1 MNSHLKELEERI
13 AYEFKNK
20 NLFTQALTH
29 SSYAN
34 EHRLDHSRCNE
45 RLEFLGDAVLEI
57 VTSEFLYRKYETL
70 PENQGQHCVRAHPGL
85 LRRGH

>member
-13 AYEFKNK
+13 SYEFKNK

-45 RLEFLGDAVLEI
+45 RLEFWGML
-57 VTSEFLYRKYETL
+57 SWKS
-70 PENQGQHCVRAHPGL
+70 
-85 LRRGH
+85 